1 MAYIIADN
9 IISPLGET
17 SEDNYL
23 SVKSGRSGIR
33 AYEPGTCN
41 IPEGFNASLLFE
53 DFETLALKSAQK
65 AIANALKNIA
75 NGQKAIGNAQK
86 NIANEQKNIG
96 NAQLELK
103 GKRTAFI
110 LSSTKGNIEG
120 NISLADSAQR
130 IASQL
135 GIDSKPIVVCNACIS
150 GLSALILGNRLID
163 SGLYD
168 TAIVC
173 GCDTPRQFI
182 LSGFQSLKALSPEP
196 CRPFDMER
204 MGLNLGEAAATL
216 ILSKNPLQGNSWRM
230 GDGFIR
236 NDAFHI
242 STPSK
247 TADGLYLSL
256 QRTLE
261 SFTKEI
267 SSACKQIDLKEHLAF
282 INAHGTATLF
292 NDQMESVAIGRAGLS
307 ELPANAY
314 KSFWGHTMGAAG
326 ILETIIS
333 MKAIDDDTILGTRG
347 FSELGVSGKMNIC
360 AENRPTDKKGFIKML
375 SGFGGCNATIWAT
388 KCPERE
394 NIALSQKEQQE
405 REFTTTHTIR
415 ITPEEVILDQRKI
428 WEGKEELGEQ
438 EGQEHHS
445 LLTSLY
451 KQMIGDYPKFYKMD
465 GLSRLGF
472 VASEILLNAEKEETD
487 EERAIIF
494 FNHSSSI
501 DSDRNYKESI
511 KDKDNYFPSPSI
523 FVYTLPNIVTGE
535 IAIRNHFQGETSFF
549 ILPDKDEKMM
559 EEILQASCR
568 DAQSKSF
575 LTGWIDYEDERHFE
589 AELKICRI
597 QPSLIAYQEVKGVKE
612 VKELRRMSCSLI
624 RRKNKILK

>member
-17 SEDNYL
+17 SEENYL
-23 SVKSGRSGIR
+23 SVKAGRSGIR

-41 IPEGFNASLLFE
+41 IPEGFYASLLFE
-53 DFETLALKSAQK
+53 DFETLALRSAQK
-65 AIANALKNIA
+65 AIA
-75 NGQKAIGNAQK
+75 
-86 NIANEQKNIG
+86 

-110 LSSTKGNIEG
+110 LSSTKGNIEE

-168 TAIVC
+168 AAIVC

-216 ILSKNPLQGNSWRM
+216 ILSKNPIQGNSWRM

-247 TADGLYLSL
+247 TAEGLYLSL

-267 SSACKQIDLKEHLAF
+267 SSTCKLIDTKEQIAF
-282 INAHGTATLF
+282 INTHGTATLF
-292 NDQMESVAIGRAGLS
+292 NDQMESVAISKAGLS
-307 ELPANAY
+307 DLPANAY

-333 MKAIDDDTILGTRG
+333 MKAIDDNTILGTRG

-375 SGFGGCNATIWAT
+375 SGFGGCNATIWAAKKT
-388 KCPERE
+388 ERE
-394 NIALSQKEQQE
+394 NIALSQKEQLH

-438 EGQEHHS
+438 EGLEHHS

-472 VASEILLNAEKEETD
+472 VASEILLNAEKEET
-487 EERAIIF
+487 EEEKAIIF

-501 DSDRNYKESI
+501 ASDRNYKESI
-511 KDKDNYFPSPSI
+511 TDKDNYFPSPSI

-589 AELKICRI
+589 ADLKIKKMRN
-597 QPSLIAYQEVKGVKE
+597 YK
-612 VKELRRMSCSLI
+612 
-624 RRKNKILK
+624 

>member
-17 SEDNYL
+17 SEENYL
-23 SVKSGRSGIR
+23 SVKAGRSGIR

-41 IPEGFNASLLFE
+41 IPEGFYASLLFE
-53 DFETLALKSAQK
+53 DFETLALRSAQK
-65 AIANALKNIA
+65 AIA
-75 NGQKAIGNAQK
+75 
-86 NIANEQKNIG
+86 

-110 LSSTKGNIEG
+110 LSSTKGNIEE

-135 GIDSKPIVVCNACIS
+135 GIDAKPIVVCNACIS

-168 TAIVC
+168 AAIVC

-216 ILSKNPLQGNSWRM
+216 ILSKNPIQGNSWRM

-267 SSACKQIDLKEHLAF
+267 SSTCEQIDMKEHLAF

-307 ELPANAY
+307 DLPANAY

-375 SGFGGCNATIWAT
+375 SGFGGCNATIWAA
-388 KCPERE
+388 KNPERE
-394 NIALSQKEQQE
+394 NIALSQIEQQNC
-405 REFTTTHTIR
+405 EFTTTHTIR
-415 ITPEEVILDQRKI
+415 ITPEEVILDQRKL
-428 WEGKEELGEQ
+428 WEGKKELGEQ

-451 KQMIGDYPKFYKMD
+451 KQMIGNYPKFYKMD

-472 VASEILLNAEKEETD
+472 VASEILLNAEKGETD
-487 EERAIIF
+487 KERAIIF

-501 DSDRNYKESI
+501 ASDRNYKESI
-511 KDKDNYFPSPSI
+511 NDKDNYFPSPSI

-535 IAIRNHFQGETSFF
+535 IAIRNHFHGETSFF
-549 ILPDKDEKMM
+549 ILPDKDERLM

-568 DAQSKSF
+568 DDQSKSF

-589 AELKICRI
+589 ADLKIKKMRN
-597 QPSLIAYQEVKGVKE
+597 YK
-612 VKELRRMSCSLI
+612 
-624 RRKNKILK
+624 

>member
-1 MAYIIADN
+1 M
-9 IISPLGET
+9 
-17 SEDNYL
+17 
-23 SVKSGRSGIR
+23 
-33 AYEPGTCN
+33 
-41 IPEGFNASLLFE
+41 
-53 DFETLALKSAQK
+53 
-65 AIANALKNIA
+65 
-75 NGQKAIGNAQK
+75 
-86 NIANEQKNIG
+86 
-96 NAQLELK
+96 
-103 GKRTAFI
+103 
-110 LSSTKGNIEG
+110 
-120 NISLADSAQR
+120 ADSAQR
-130 IASQL
+130 IATQL

-216 ILSKNPLQGNSWRM
+216 ILSKNPIQGNSWQM

-261 SFTKEI
+261 SYTKEI
-267 SSACKQIDLKEHLAF
+267 SSTCKQIDMKAHLAF

-307 ELPANAY
+307 DLPANAY

-360 AENRPTDKKGFIKML
+360 AENRQTDKKGFIKML
-375 SGFGGCNATIWAT
+375 SGFGGCNATIWAA
-388 KCPERE
+388 KNPERE
-394 NIALSQKEQQE
+394 NIALSQIEQQN

-415 ITPEEVILDQRKI
+415 ITPEEVILDQRKL
-428 WEGKEELGEQ
+428 WEGKKELGEQ

-451 KQMIGDYPKFYKMD
+451 KQMIGNYPKFYKMD

-472 VASEILLNAEKEETD
+472 VASEILLNAEKGETD

-501 DSDRNYKESI
+501 ASDRNYKESI
-511 KDKDNYFPSPSI
+511 NDKDNYFPSPSI

-535 IAIRNHFQGETSFF
+535 IAIRNHFHGETSFF
-549 ILPDKDEKMM
+549 ILPDKDERMM

-568 DAQSKSF
+568 DDQSKSF

-597 QPSLIAYQEVKGVKE
+597 QSSLIANPS
-612 VKELRRMSCSLI
+612 ELRYSDG
-624 RRKNKILK
+624 KIKS

>member
-17 SEDNYL
+17 SEENYL
-23 SVKSGRSGIR
+23 SVKAGRSGIR

-41 IPEGFNASLLFE
+41 IPEGFYASLLFE
-53 DFETLALKSAQK
+53 DFETLALRSAQK
-65 AIANALKNIA
+65 AIANA
-75 NGQKAIGNAQK
+75 
-86 NIANEQKNIG
+86 
-96 NAQLELK
+96 QLELK
-103 GKRTAFI
+103 GKHTAFI
-110 LSSTKGNIEG
+110 LSSTKGNIEE

-135 GIDSKPIVVCNACIS
+135 GIDAKPIVVCNACIS

-163 SGLYD
+163 SDLYD
-168 TAIVC
+168 AAIVC

-216 ILSKNPLQGNSWRM
+216 ILSKNPIHGHSWRM

-267 SSACKQIDLKEHLAF
+267 SSTCKQIDLKEHLAF

-375 SGFGGCNATIWAT
+375 SGFGGCNATIWAA
-388 KCPERE
+388 KYPERE

-405 REFTTTHTIR
+405 CEFTTTHTIR
-415 ITPEEVILDQRKI
+415 ITPEEVILDQRKL
-428 WEGKEELGEQ
+428 WEGKKELGEQ

-451 KQMIGDYPKFYKMD
+451 KQMIGNYPKFYKMD

-472 VASEILLNAEKEETD
+472 VASEILLNAEKGETD
-487 EERAIIF
+487 KERAIIF

-501 DSDRNYKESI
+501 ASDRNYKESI
-511 KDKDNYFPSPSI
+511 NDKDNYFPSPSI

-535 IAIRNHFQGETSFF
+535 IAIRNHFHGETSFF
-549 ILPDKDEKMM
+549 ILPDKDERMM

-589 AELKICRI
+589 ADLKIKKMRN
-597 QPSLIAYQEVKGVKE
+597 YK
-612 VKELRRMSCSLI
+612 
-624 RRKNKILK
+624 

>member
-17 SEDNYL
+17 SEENYL

-41 IPEGFNASLLFE
+41 IPEGFYASLLFE
-53 DFETLALKSAQK
+53 DFETLAIRSAQK
-65 AIANALKNIA
+65 AIANAQKNIE
-75 NGQKAIGNAQK
+75 NAQK
-86 NIANEQKNIG
+86 DIVNKQKAIG

-110 LSSTKGNIEG
+110 LSSTKGNIEE

-130 IASQL
+130 IATQL

-163 SGLYD
+163 SDLYD
-168 TAIVC
+168 AAIVC

-216 ILSKNPLQGNSWRM
+216 ILSKNPIQGNSWRM

-267 SSACKQIDLKEHLAF
+267 SSTCKQIDMKAHLAF

-307 ELPANAY
+307 DLPANAY

-375 SGFGGCNATIWAT
+375 SGFGGCNATIWAA
-388 KCPERE
+388 KKPERE
-394 NIALSQKEQQE
+394 NIALSQIEQQN

-415 ITPEEVILDQRKI
+415 ITPEEVILDQRKL
-428 WEGKEELGEQ
+428 WEGKKELGEQ
-438 EGQEHHS
+438 EGKEHHS

-451 KQMIGDYPKFYKMD
+451 KQMIGNYPKFYKMD

-472 VASEILLNAEKEETD
+472 VASEILLNAEKGETD
-487 EERAIIF
+487 KERAIIF

-501 DSDRNYKESI
+501 ASDRNYKESI
-511 KDKDNYFPSPSI
+511 NDKDNYFPSPSI

-535 IAIRNHFQGETSFF
+535 IAIRNHFHGETSFF
-549 ILPDKDEKMM
+549 ILPDKDERMM

-589 AELKICRI
+589 ADLKIKKMRNEKL
-597 QPSLIAYQEVKGVKE
+597 QM
-612 VKELRRMSCSLI
+612 R
-624 RRKNKILK
+624 NKILKSYK

>member
-17 SEDNYL
+17 SEENYL
-23 SVKSGRSGIR
+23 SVKAGRSGIR

-41 IPEGFNASLLFE
+41 IPEGFYASLLFE
-53 DFETLALKSAQK
+53 DFETLALRSAQK
-65 AIANALKNIA
+65 AIANAQKNIE
-75 NGQKAIGNAQK
+75 NAQK
-86 NIANEQKNIG
+86 DIGNEQKTMG

-110 LSSTKGNIEG
+110 LSSTKGNIEE

-135 GIDSKPIVVCNACIS
+135 GIDAKPIVVCNACIS

-168 TAIVC
+168 AAIVC

-216 ILSKNPLQGNSWRM
+216 ILSKNPIQGNSWRM

-267 SSACKQIDLKEHLAF
+267 SSTCKQIDLKEHLAF

-307 ELPANAY
+307 DLPANAY

-347 FSELGVSGKMNIC
+347 FSELGVSGEMNIC

-375 SGFGGCNATIWAT
+375 SGFGGCNATIWAA
-388 KCPERE
+388 KKPEKE
-394 NIALSQKEQQE
+394 NIALPQIEQQN
-405 REFTTTHTIR
+405 REFTTTHAIR
-415 ITPEEVILDQRKI
+415 ITPEEVVLDHQKL
-428 WEGKEELGEQ
+428 WEGNQNANEKLEEQ
-438 EGQEHHS
+438 EGAGHHS

-451 KQMIGDYPKFYKMD
+451 RQMIGNYPKFYKMD

-472 VASEILLNAEKEETD
+472 VASEILLNAEKGDTDVERREEEGERLL

-501 DSDRNYKESI
+501 ASDRNYKESI
-511 KDKDNYFPSPSI
+511 NDKDNYFPSPSI

-535 IAIRNHFQGETSFF
+535 IAIRNHFHGETSFF
-549 ILPDKDEKMM
+549 ILPDKDERMM

-589 AELKICRI
+589 ADLKIKKMRN
-597 QPSLIAYQEVKGVKE
+597 YK
-612 VKELRRMSCSLI
+612 
-624 RRKNKILK
+624 

>member
-17 SEDNYL
+17 SEENYL

-33 AYEPGTCN
+33 AYEPGTYN
-41 IPEGFNASLLFE
+41 IPEGFYASLLFE

-65 AIANALKNIA
+65 AIANAR
-75 NGQKAIGNAQK
+75 
-86 NIANEQKNIG
+86 
-96 NAQLELK
+96 LELK

-110 LSSTKGNIEG
+110 LSSTKGNIEE

-135 GIDSKPIVVCNACIS
+135 GIDAKPIVVCNACIS

-168 TAIVC
+168 AAIVC

-216 ILSKNPLQGNSWRM
+216 ILSKNPIQRNSWRM

-267 SSACKQIDLKEHLAF
+267 SSTCEQIDLKAHLAF

-375 SGFGGCNATIWAT
+375 SGFGGCNATIWAA
-388 KCPERE
+388 KKPERE

-405 REFTTTHTIR
+405 CEFTTTHAIR
-415 ITPEEVILDQRKI
+415 ITPEEVVLDHQKL
-428 WEGKEELGEQ
+428 WEGNQNANEKLEEQ
-438 EGQEHHS
+438 EGAGHHS

-451 KQMIGDYPKFYKMD
+451 KQMIGNYPKFYKMD

-472 VASEILLNAEKEETD
+472 VASEILLNAEKGDTDVERREEEGERLL

-501 DSDRNYKESI
+501 ASDRNYKESI
-511 KDKDNYFPSPSI
+511 NDKDNYFPSPSI

-535 IAIRNHFQGETSFF
+535 IAIRNHFHGETSFF
-549 ILPDKDEKMM
+549 ILPDKDERMM

-589 AELKICRI
+589 ADLKIKKMRN
-597 QPSLIAYQEVKGVKE
+597 YK
-612 VKELRRMSCSLI
+612 
-624 RRKNKILK
+624 

>member
-17 SEDNYL
+17 SEENYL
-23 SVKSGRSGIR
+23 SVKAGRSGIR

-41 IPEGFNASLLFE
+41 IPEGFYASLLFE

-65 AIANALKNIA
+65 AIAN
-75 NGQKAIGNAQK
+75 GR
-86 NIANEQKNIG
+86 
-96 NAQLELK
+96 LELK

-110 LSSTKGNIEG
+110 LSSTKGNIEE

-130 IASQL
+130 IANQL
-135 GIDSKPIVVCNACIS
+135 GIDAKPIVVCNACIS

-163 SGLYD
+163 SDLYD
-168 TAIVC
+168 AAIVC
-173 GCDTPRQFI
+173 GCDTPQQFI

-216 ILSKNPLQGNSWRM
+216 ILSKNPIQGNSWRM

-267 SSACKQIDLKEHLAF
+267 SSTCKQIDLKEHLAF

-307 ELPANAY
+307 DLPANAY

-375 SGFGGCNATIWAT
+375 SGFGGCNATIWAA
-388 KCPERE
+388 KNPERE

-405 REFTTTHTIR
+405 CEFTTTHAIR
-415 ITPEEVILDQRKI
+415 ITPEEVVLDHQKL
-428 WEGKEELGEQ
+428 WEGNQNANEKLEEQ
-438 EGQEHHS
+438 EGAGHHS
-445 LLTSLY
+445 LLTFLY
-451 KQMIGDYPKFYKMD
+451 KQMIGNYPKFYKMD

-472 VASEILLNAEKEETD
+472 VASEILLNAEKGDTDVERREEEGERLL

-501 DSDRNYKESI
+501 ASDRNYKESI
-511 KDKDNYFPSPSI
+511 NDKDNYFPSPSI

-535 IAIRNHFQGETSFF
+535 IAIRNHFHGETSFF
-549 ILPDKDEKMM
+549 ILPDKDERMM

-589 AELKICRI
+589 ADLKIKKMRN
-597 QPSLIAYQEVKGVKE
+597 YK
-612 VKELRRMSCSLI
+612 
-624 RRKNKILK
+624 

>member
-17 SEDNYL
+17 SEENYL
-23 SVKSGRSGIR
+23 SVKAGRSGIR

-41 IPEGFNASLLFE
+41 IPEGFYASLLFE

-65 AIANALKNIA
+65 AI
-75 NGQKAIGNAQK
+75 GNAR
-86 NIANEQKNIG
+86 
-96 NAQLELK
+96 LELK

-110 LSSTKGNIEG
+110 LSSTKGNIEE

-135 GIDSKPIVVCNACIS
+135 GIDSQPIVVCNACIS

-163 SGLYD
+163 SDLYD
-168 TAIVC
+168 AAIVC

-216 ILSKNPLQGNSWRM
+216 ILSKNPIQGNSWRM

-267 SSACKQIDLKEHLAF
+267 SSTCKQIDMKEHLAF

-307 ELPANAY
+307 DLPANAY

-333 MKAIDDDTILGTRG
+333 MKAIDDDTILGTKG

-375 SGFGGCNATIWAT
+375 SGFGGCNATIWAA
-388 KCPERE
+388 KYPERE

-405 REFTTTHTIR
+405 CEFTTTHAIR
-415 ITPEEVILDQRKI
+415 ITPEEVVLDHQKL
-428 WEGKEELGEQ
+428 WEGNQNANEKLEEQ
-438 EGQEHHS
+438 EGAGHHS

-451 KQMIGDYPKFYKMD
+451 RQMIGNYPKFYKMD

-472 VASEILLNAEKEETD
+472 VASEILLNAEKGETD
-487 EERAIIF
+487 KERAIIF

-501 DSDRNYKESI
+501 ASDRNYKESI
-511 KDKDNYFPSPSI
+511 NDKNNYFPSPSI

-535 IAIRNHFQGETSFF
+535 IAIRNHFHGETSFF
-549 ILPDKDEKMM
+549 ILPDKDERMM

-568 DAQSKSF
+568 DDQSKSF

-589 AELKICRI
+589 ADLKIKKMRN
-597 QPSLIAYQEVKGVKE
+597 YK
-612 VKELRRMSCSLI
+612 
-624 RRKNKILK
+624 

>member
-17 SEDNYL
+17 SEENYL
-23 SVKSGRSGIR
+23 SVKAGRSGIR

-41 IPEGFNASLLFE
+41 IPEGFYASLLFE
-53 DFETLALKSAQK
+53 DFETLALRSAQK
-65 AIANALKNIA
+65 AIANALKT
-75 NGQKAIGNAQK
+75 
-86 NIANEQKNIG
+86 IG

-110 LSSTKGNIEG
+110 LSSTKGNIEE

-135 GIDSKPIVVCNACIS
+135 GIDAKPIVVCNACIS

-163 SGLYD
+163 SSLYD
-168 TAIVC
+168 AAIVC

-216 ILSKNPLQGNSWRM
+216 ILSKNPIQGNSWRM

-267 SSACKQIDLKEHLAF
+267 SSTCKQIDMKAHLAF

-307 ELPANAY
+307 DLPANAY

-326 ILETIIS
+326 ILETIIC

-375 SGFGGCNATIWAT
+375 SGFGGCNATIWAA
-388 KCPERE
+388 KYPERE
-394 NIALSQKEQQE
+394 NIALSQIEQQN

-415 ITPEEVILDQRKI
+415 ITPEEVILDQRKL
-428 WEGKEELGEQ
+428 WERKKELGEQ
-438 EGQEHHS
+438 EEKEHHS
-445 LLTSLY
+445 LLTTLY
-451 KQMIGDYPKFYKMD
+451 KQMIGNYPKFYKMD

-472 VASEILLNAEKEETD
+472 VASEILLNAEKGETD
-487 EERAIIF
+487 KERAIIF

-501 DSDRNYKESI
+501 ASDRNYKESI
-511 KDKDNYFPSPSI
+511 NDKNNYFPSPSI

-535 IAIRNHFQGETSFF
+535 IAIRNHFHGETSFF
-549 ILPDKDEKMM
+549 ILPDKDERMM

-589 AELKICRI
+589 ADLKIEKMGN
-597 QPSLIAYQEVKGVKE
+597 YK
-612 VKELRRMSCSLI
+612 
-624 RRKNKILK
+624 

>member
-17 SEDNYL
+17 SEENYL
-23 SVKSGRSGIR
+23 SVKAGRSGIR
-33 AYEPGTCN
+33 AYKPGTCN
-41 IPEGFNASLLFE
+41 IPEGFYASLLFE
-53 DFETLALKSAQK
+53 DFETLTLRSAQK
-65 AIANALKNIA
+65 AIANA
-75 NGQKAIGNAQK
+75 QK
-86 NIANEQKNIG
+86 NIE

-110 LSSTKGNIEG
+110 LSSTKGNIEE
-120 NISLADSAQR
+120 NISLPDSAQR
-130 IASQL
+130 IATQL
-135 GIDSKPIVVCNACIS
+135 GIDAKPIVVCNACIS

-168 TAIVC
+168 AAIVC

-216 ILSKNPLQGNSWRM
+216 ILSKNPIQGNSWRM

-267 SSACKQIDLKEHLAF
+267 SSTCKQIDMKEHLAF

-307 ELPANAY
+307 DLPANAY

-375 SGFGGCNATIWAT
+375 SGFGGCNATIWAA
-388 KCPERE
+388 KKPERE
-394 NIALSQKEQQE
+394 NIALSQIEQQN

-415 ITPEEVILDQRKI
+415 ITPEEVILDQRKL
-428 WEGKEELGEQ
+428 WEGKEELGKQ
-438 EGQEHHS
+438 EGQEHHF

-451 KQMIGDYPKFYKMD
+451 KQMIGNYPKFYKMD

-472 VASEILLNAEKEETD
+472 VASEILLNAEKGETD
-487 EERAIIF
+487 KERAIIF

-511 KDKDNYFPSPSI
+511 NDKDNYFPSPSI

-535 IAIRNHFQGETSFF
+535 IAIRNHFHGETSFF
-549 ILPDKDEKMM
+549 ILPDKDERLM

-568 DAQSKSF
+568 DDQSKSF

-589 AELKICRI
+589 AELKIKKMRN
-597 QPSLIAYQEVKGVKE
+597 YK
-612 VKELRRMSCSLI
+612 
-624 RRKNKILK
+624 

>member
-17 SEDNYL
+17 SEENYL
-23 SVKSGRSGIR
+23 SVKAGRSGIR

-41 IPEGFNASLLFE
+41 IPEGFYASLLFE

-65 AIANALKNIA
+65 A
-75 NGQKAIGNAQK
+75 
-86 NIANEQKNIG
+86 IG

-110 LSSTKGNIEG
+110 LSSTKGNIEE

-135 GIDSKPIVVCNACIS
+135 GIDAKPIVVCNACIS
-150 GLSALILGNRLID
+150 GLCALILGNRLID

-168 TAIVC
+168 AAIVC

-216 ILSKNPLQGNSWRM
+216 ILSKNPIHGNSWRM

-267 SSACKQIDLKEHLAF
+267 SSTCKQIDLKAHLAF

-307 ELPANAY
+307 DLPANAY

-360 AENRPTDKKGFIKML
+360 AENRQTDKKGFIKML
-375 SGFGGCNATIWAT
+375 SGFGGCNATIWAA
-388 KCPERE
+388 KKPERE
-394 NIALSQKEQQE
+394 NIALSQIEQQN

-415 ITPEEVILDQRKI
+415 ITPEEVILDQQKL
-428 WEGKEELGEQ
+428 WEGKKELGEQ

-445 LLTSLY
+445 LLTTLY
-451 KQMIGDYPKFYKMD
+451 KQMIGNYPKFYKMD

-472 VASEILLNAEKEETD
+472 VASEILLNAEKGETD
-487 EERAIIF
+487 VERREEEGERLLEERAIIF

-501 DSDRNYKESI
+501 ASDRSYKESI
-511 KDKDNYFPSPSI
+511 NDKDNYFPSPSI

-535 IAIRNHFQGETSFF
+535 IAIRNHFHGETSFF
-549 ILPDKDEKMM
+549 ILPDKDERMM

-575 LTGWIDYEDERHFE
+575 LTGWVDYEDERHFE
-589 AELKICRI
+589 ADLKIKKMRN
-597 QPSLIAYQEVKGVKE
+597 YK
-612 VKELRRMSCSLI
+612 
-624 RRKNKILK
+624 

>member
-17 SEDNYL
+17 SEENYL

-65 AIANALKNIA
+65 AI
-75 NGQKAIGNAQK
+75 GNV
-86 NIANEQKNIG
+86 
-96 NAQLELK
+96 QLELK

-168 TAIVC
+168 AAIVC

-182 LSGFQSLKALSPEP
+182 LSGFQSLKALSPEL

-216 ILSKNPLQGNSWRM
+216 ILSKNPIQGNSWRM

-261 SFTKEI
+261 SYTKEV
-267 SSACKQIDLKEHLAF
+267 SSACEQIDLKEHLAF

-307 ELPANAY
+307 DLPANAY

-360 AENRPTDKKGFIKML
+360 AENRQTDKKGFIKML
-375 SGFGGCNATIWAT
+375 SGFGGCNATIWAA
-388 KCPERE
+388 KSPERE
-394 NIALSQKEQQE
+394 NIALSQKEQQN

-428 WEGKEELGEQ
+428 WEGKEELGKQ

-487 EERAIIF
+487 KERKNEEEKKKQEERKEEERKNLEERAIIF

-501 DSDRNYKESI
+501 ASDRNYKESI

-535 IAIRNHFQGETSFF
+535 IAIRNHFHGETSFF
-549 ILPDKDEKMM
+549 ILPDKDERLM

-597 QPSLIAYQEVKGVKE
+597 QPSLIANPSGLQYSDE
-612 VKELRRMSCSLI
+612 S
-624 RRKNKILK
+624 

>member
-17 SEDNYL
+17 SEENYL

-41 IPEGFNASLLFE
+41 IPEGFYASLLFE
-53 DFETLALKSAQK
+53 DFETLALRSAQK
-65 AIANALKNIA
+65 AIANA
-75 NGQKAIGNAQK
+75 QKDIGN
-86 NIANEQKNIG
+86 ER
-96 NAQLELK
+96 LELK

-110 LSSTKGNIEG
+110 LSSTKGNIEE

-130 IASQL
+130 IATQL

-163 SGLYD
+163 SDLYD
-168 TAIVC
+168 AAIVC

-216 ILSKNPLQGNSWRM
+216 ILSKNPIQGNSWRM

-267 SSACKQIDLKEHLAF
+267 SSTCKQIDMKEHLAF

-360 AENRPTDKKGFIKML
+360 AENRQTDKKGFIKML
-375 SGFGGCNATIWAT
+375 SGFGGCNATIWAA
-388 KCPERE
+388 KNPERE
-394 NIALSQKEQQE
+394 NIALPQIEQQN

-415 ITPEEVILDQRKI
+415 ITPEEVILDQQKL
-428 WEGKEELGEQ
+428 WERKEELGEQ

-472 VASEILLNAEKEETD
+472 VASEILLNAEKGETD
-487 EERAIIF
+487 KKRAIIF

-501 DSDRNYKESI
+501 ASDRNYKESI
-511 KDKDNYFPSPSI
+511 NDKDNYFPSPSI

-535 IAIRNHFQGETSFF
+535 IAIRNHFHGETSFF
-549 ILPDKDEKMM
+549 ILPDKDERLM

-589 AELKICRI
+589 ADLKIKKMRN
-597 QPSLIAYQEVKGVKE
+597 YK
-612 VKELRRMSCSLI
+612 
-624 RRKNKILK
+624 

>member
-17 SEDNYL
+17 SEENYL
-23 SVKSGRSGIR
+23 SVKAGRSGIR

-41 IPEGFNASLLFE
+41 IPEGFYASLLFE
-53 DFETLALKSAQK
+53 DFDTLALRSA
-65 AIANALKNIA
+65 
-75 NGQKAIGNAQK
+75 QKAIGNAR
-86 NIANEQKNIG
+86 
-96 NAQLELK
+96 LELK

-110 LSSTKGNIEG
+110 LSSTKGNIEA

-130 IASQL
+130 IATQL
-135 GIDSKPIVVCNACIS
+135 GIDAQPIVVCNACIS

-163 SGLYD
+163 SDLYD
-168 TAIVC
+168 AAIVC

-216 ILSKNPLQGNSWRM
+216 ILSKNPILGNSWRM

-267 SSACKQIDLKEHLAF
+267 SSTCKQIDMKAHLAF

-307 ELPANAY
+307 DLPANAY

-375 SGFGGCNATIWAT
+375 SGFGGCNATIWAA
-388 KCPERE
+388 KSPESE
-394 NIALSQKEQQE
+394 MIALSQKEQQE
-405 REFTTTHTIR
+405 CEFTTTHAIR
-415 ITPEEVILDQRKI
+415 ITPEEVVLDHQKL
-428 WEGKEELGEQ
+428 WEGKKELGEQ

-445 LLTSLY
+445 LLTTLY
-451 KQMIGDYPKFYKMD
+451 KQMIGNYPKFYKMD

-472 VASEILLNAEKEETD
+472 VASEILLNAEKGETD

-501 DSDRNYKESI
+501 ASDRNYKESI
-511 KDKDNYFPSPSI
+511 NDKDNYFPSPSI

-535 IAIRNHFQGETSFF
+535 IAIRNHFHGETSFF
-549 ILPDKDEKMM
+549 ILPDKDERMM

-568 DAQSKSF
+568 DDQSKSF

-589 AELKICRI
+589 ADLKIKKMRN
-597 QPSLIAYQEVKGVKE
+597 YK
-612 VKELRRMSCSLI
+612 
-624 RRKNKILK
+624 

>member
-65 AIANALKNIA
+65 AIANALKNI
-75 NGQKAIGNAQK
+75 GNAQK
-86 NIANEQKNIG
+86 TIG

-110 LSSTKGNIEG
+110 LSSTKGNIEE

-163 SGLYD
+163 SDLYD
-168 TAIVC
+168 AAIVC

-216 ILSKNPLQGNSWRM
+216 ILSKNPIHGNSWRM

-267 SSACKQIDLKEHLAF
+267 SSTCKQIDLKAHLAF

-333 MKAIDDDTILGTRG
+333 MKAIDDNTILGTRG

-375 SGFGGCNATIWAT
+375 SGFGGCNATIWAA
-388 KCPERE
+388 KKPERE
-394 NIALSQKEQQE
+394 NIALSQIEQQN

-415 ITPEEVILDQRKI
+415 ITPEEVILDQQKL
-428 WEGKEELGEQ
+428 WEGKKELGEQ

-472 VASEILLNAEKEETD
+472 VASEILLNAEKEET
-487 EERAIIF
+487 EEEKSIIF

-501 DSDRNYKESI
+501 ASDRNYKKSI
-511 KDKDNYFPSPSI
+511 KDKDNNFPSPSI

-535 IAIRNHFQGETSFF
+535 IAIRNHLQGETSFF

-575 LTGWIDYEDERHFE
+575 LTGWVDYEDERHFE
-589 AELKICRI
+589 ADLKIKKMRN
-597 QPSLIAYQEVKGVKE
+597 YE
-612 VKELRRMSCSLI
+612 
-624 RRKNKILK
+624 

>member
-17 SEDNYL
+17 SEENYL

-41 IPEGFNASLLFE
+41 IPEGFYASLLFE
-53 DFETLALKSAQK
+53 DFETLTLKSAQK
-65 AIANALKNIA
+65 AIANAQKNIE
-75 NGQKAIGNAQK
+75 NAQK
-86 NIANEQKNIG
+86 TMG
-96 NAQLELK
+96 NARLELK

-110 LSSTKGNIEG
+110 LSSTKGNIEE

-135 GIDSKPIVVCNACIS
+135 GIDSQPIVVCNACIS

-163 SGLYD
+163 SDLYD
-168 TAIVC
+168 AAIVC

-216 ILSKNPLQGNSWRM
+216 ILSKNPIQGNSWRM

-267 SSACKQIDLKEHLAF
+267 SSTCEQIDLKEHLAF

-307 ELPANAY
+307 DLPANAY

-360 AENRPTDKKGFIKML
+360 AENRQTDKKGFIKML
-375 SGFGGCNATIWAT
+375 SGFGGCNATIWAA
-388 KCPERE
+388 KSPESE
-394 NIALSQKEQQE
+394 MIALSQKEQQE
-405 REFTTTHTIR
+405 CEFTTTHAIR
-415 ITPEEVILDQRKI
+415 ITPEEVVLDHQKL
-428 WEGKEELGEQ
+428 WEGNQNANEKLEEQ
-438 EGQEHHS
+438 EGAGHHS
-445 LLTSLY
+445 LLTTLY
-451 KQMIGDYPKFYKMD
+451 KQMIGNYPKFYKMD

-472 VASEILLNAEKEETD
+472 VASEILLNAEKGETD
-487 EERAIIF
+487 VERREEEGERLLEERAIIF

-501 DSDRNYKESI
+501 ASDRNYKESI
-511 KDKDNYFPSPSI
+511 NDKDNYFPSPSI

-535 IAIRNHFQGETSFF
+535 IAIRNHFHGETSFF
-549 ILPDKDEKMM
+549 ILPDKDERMM

-568 DAQSKSF
+568 DDQSKSF

-589 AELKICRI
+589 ADLKIKKMRN
-597 QPSLIAYQEVKGVKE
+597 YK
-612 VKELRRMSCSLI
+612 
-624 RRKNKILK
+624 

>member
-17 SEDNYL
+17 SEENYL

-33 AYEPGTCN
+33 AYEPGTYN
-41 IPEGFNASLLFE
+41 IPEGFYASLLFE
-53 DFETLALKSAQK
+53 DFETLALRSAQK
-65 AIANALKNIA
+65 AIANA
-75 NGQKAIGNAQK
+75 QK
-86 NIANEQKNIG
+86 NMGNER
-96 NAQLELK
+96 LELK

-110 LSSTKGNIEG
+110 LSSTKGNIEE

-130 IASQL
+130 IATQL

-163 SGLYD
+163 SDLYD
-168 TAIVC
+168 AAIVC

-216 ILSKNPLQGNSWRM
+216 ILSKNPIQGNFWRM

-267 SSACKQIDLKEHLAF
+267 SSTCKQIDMKAHLAF

-307 ELPANAY
+307 DLPANAY

-360 AENRPTDKKGFIKML
+360 TENRPTDKKGFIKML
-375 SGFGGCNATIWAT
+375 SGFGGCNATIWAA
-388 KCPERE
+388 KSPERE
-394 NIALSQKEQQE
+394 YIDLSQKEQQK

-415 ITPEEVILDQRKI
+415 ITPEEVILDQRKL
-428 WEGKEELGEQ
+428 WERKEELGEQ
-438 EGQEHHS
+438 EGKEHHS
-445 LLTSLY
+445 LLTTLY
-451 KQMIGDYPKFYKMD
+451 KQMIGNYPKFYKMD

-472 VASEILLNAEKEETD
+472 VASEILLNAEKGETD
-487 EERAIIF
+487 KERAIIF

-501 DSDRNYKESI
+501 ASDRNYKESI
-511 KDKDNYFPSPSI
+511 NDKDNYFPSPSI

-535 IAIRNHFQGETSFF
+535 IAIRNHFHGETSFF
-549 ILPDKDEKMM
+549 ILPDKDERLM

-589 AELKICRI
+589 ADLKIKKMRN
-597 QPSLIAYQEVKGVKE
+597 YK
-612 VKELRRMSCSLI
+612 
-624 RRKNKILK
+624 

>member
-17 SEDNYL
+17 SEENYL

-53 DFETLALKSAQK
+53 DFETLTLKSAQK
-65 AIANALKNIA
+65 AIANA
-75 NGQKAIGNAQK
+75 QKDIGNKQK
-86 NIANEQKNIG
+86 DIG
-96 NAQLELK
+96 NMRLELK

-110 LSSTKGNIEG
+110 LSSTKGNIEE

-130 IASQL
+130 IATQL
-135 GIDSKPIVVCNACIS
+135 GIDAKPIVVCNACIS

-168 TAIVC
+168 AAIVC

-216 ILSKNPLQGNSWRM
+216 ILSKNPILGNSWRM

-267 SSACKQIDLKEHLAF
+267 SSTYEQIDLKEQLAF

-307 ELPANAY
+307 DLPANAY
-314 KSFWGHTMGAAG
+314 KNFWGHTMGAAG

-375 SGFGGCNATIWAT
+375 SGFGGCNATIWAA
-388 KCPERE
+388 KSSEKE
-394 NIALSQKEQQE
+394 NIASSRKEQQN

-415 ITPEEVILDQRKI
+415 ITPEEVILDQQKL
-428 WEGKEELGEQ
+428 WERKEELGEQ
-438 EGQEHHS
+438 EGKEHHS
-445 LLTSLY
+445 LLTALY
-451 KQMIGDYPKFYKMD
+451 KQMIGNYPKFYKMD

-472 VASEILLNAEKEETD
+472 VASEILLNTEKGETEEERKEEEIKNI

-501 DSDRNYKESI
+501 ASDRNYKESI
-511 KDKDNYFPSPSI
+511 NDKDNYFPSPSI

-549 ILPDKDEKMM
+549 ILPDKDERLM

-568 DAQSKSF
+568 DGQSKSF

-589 AELKICRI
+589 ADLKIKKMRN
-597 QPSLIAYQEVKGVKE
+597 YK
-612 VKELRRMSCSLI
+612 
-624 RRKNKILK
+624 

>member
-17 SEDNYL
+17 SEENYL
-23 SVKSGRSGIR
+23 SVKAGRSGIR

-41 IPEGFNASLLFE
+41 IPEGFYASLLFE
-53 DFETLALKSAQK
+53 DFETLALRSAQK
-65 AIANALKNIA
+65 AIANA
-75 NGQKAIGNAQK
+75 QKT
-86 NIANEQKNIG
+86 IG

-110 LSSTKGNIEG
+110 LSSTKGNIEE

-135 GIDSKPIVVCNACIS
+135 GIDAKPIVVCNACIS

-168 TAIVC
+168 AAIVC

-216 ILSKNPLQGNSWRM
+216 ILSKNPILGNSWRM

-261 SFTKEI
+261 FFTKEI
-267 SSACKQIDLKEHLAF
+267 SSTCKQIDMKEHLAF

-307 ELPANAY
+307 DLPANAY

-375 SGFGGCNATIWAT
+375 SGFGGCNATIWAA
-388 KCPERE
+388 KSPESE
-394 NIALSQKEQQE
+394 MIALSQKEQQE
-405 REFTTTHTIR
+405 CEFTTTHAIR
-415 ITPEEVILDQRKI
+415 ITPEEVVLDHQKL
-428 WEGKEELGEQ
+428 WEGNQNANEKLEEQ
-438 EGQEHHS
+438 EGAGHHS

-451 KQMIGDYPKFYKMD
+451 KQMIGNYPKFYKMD

-472 VASEILLNAEKEETD
+472 VASEILLNAEKGETD
-487 EERAIIF
+487 KERREEEGERLLEERAIIF

-501 DSDRNYKESI
+501 ASDRNYKESI
-511 KDKDNYFPSPSI
+511 NDKDNYFPSPSI

-535 IAIRNHFQGETSFF
+535 IAIRNHFHGETSFF

-589 AELKICRI
+589 ADLKIKKMRN
-597 QPSLIAYQEVKGVKE
+597 YK
-612 VKELRRMSCSLI
+612 
-624 RRKNKILK
+624 

>member
-17 SEDNYL
+17 SEENYL
-23 SVKSGRSGIR
+23 SVKAGRSGIR
-33 AYEPGTCN
+33 TYEPGTCN
-41 IPEGFNASLLFE
+41 IPEGFYASLLFE
-53 DFETLALKSAQK
+53 DFETLALRSAQK
-65 AIANALKNIA
+65 AIANA
-75 NGQKAIGNAQK
+75 QKTMGNAL
-86 NIANEQKNIG
+86 
-96 NAQLELK
+96 LELK

-110 LSSTKGNIEG
+110 LSSTKGNIEE

-135 GIDSKPIVVCNACIS
+135 GIDAKPIVVCNACIS

-168 TAIVC
+168 AAIVC

-216 ILSKNPLQGNSWRM
+216 ILSKNPIQGNSWRM
-230 GDGFIR
+230 GDGVIR

-267 SSACKQIDLKEHLAF
+267 SSTCKQIDMKAHLAF

-307 ELPANAY
+307 DLPANAY

-375 SGFGGCNATIWAT
+375 SGFGGCNATIWAA
-388 KCPERE
+388 KSPERE
-394 NIALSQKEQQE
+394 YIDLSQKEQQK
-405 REFTTTHTIR
+405 REFTTTHAIR
-415 ITPEEVILDQRKI
+415 ITPEEVVLDHQKL
-428 WEGKEELGEQ
+428 WEGNQNANEKLEEQ
-438 EGQEHHS
+438 EGAGHHS
-445 LLTSLY
+445 LLTTLY
-451 KQMIGDYPKFYKMD
+451 KQMIGNYPKFYKMD

-472 VASEILLNAEKEETD
+472 VASEILLNAEKGDTDVERREEEGERLL

-501 DSDRNYKESI
+501 ASDRNYKESI
-511 KDKDNYFPSPSI
+511 NDKDNYFPSPSI

-535 IAIRNHFQGETSFF
+535 IAIRNHFHGETSFF
-549 ILPDKDEKMM
+549 ILPDKDERMM

-568 DAQSKSF
+568 DTQSKSF

-589 AELKICRI
+589 ADLKIEKMRN
-597 QPSLIAYQEVKGVKE
+597 YK
-612 VKELRRMSCSLI
+612 
-624 RRKNKILK
+624 

>member
-17 SEDNYL
+17 SEENYL
-23 SVKSGRSGIR
+23 SVKAGRSGIR

-41 IPEGFNASLLFE
+41 IPEGFYASLLFE
-53 DFETLALKSAQK
+53 DFETLALRSAQK
-65 AIANALKNIA
+65 AIA
-75 NGQKAIGNAQK
+75 
-86 NIANEQKNIG
+86 

-110 LSSTKGNIEG
+110 LSSTKGNIEE

-135 GIDSKPIVVCNACIS
+135 GIDAKPIVVCNACIS

-168 TAIVC
+168 AAIVC

-216 ILSKNPLQGNSWRM
+216 ILSKNPIQGNSWRM

-267 SSACKQIDLKEHLAF
+267 SSTCEQIDLKAHLAF

-307 ELPANAY
+307 DLPANAY

-375 SGFGGCNATIWAT
+375 SGFGGCNATIWAA
-388 KCPERE
+388 KSPKSEM
-394 NIALSQKEQQE
+394 IALSQKEQQE
-405 REFTTTHTIR
+405 CEFTTTHAIR
-415 ITPEEVILDQRKI
+415 ITPEEVVLDHQKF
-428 WEGKEELGEQ
+428 WEGNQNANEKLEEQ
-438 EGQEHHS
+438 EGAGHHS

-451 KQMIGDYPKFYKMD
+451 RQMIGNYPKFYKMD

-472 VASEILLNAEKEETD
+472 VASEILLNAEKRDTDVERREEEGERLL

-501 DSDRNYKESI
+501 ASDRNYKESI
-511 KDKDNYFPSPSI
+511 NDKDNYFPSPSI

-535 IAIRNHFQGETSFF
+535 IAIRNHFHGETSFF
-549 ILPDKDEKMM
+549 ILPDKDERMM

-568 DAQSKSF
+568 DDQSKSF

-589 AELKICRI
+589 ADLKIKKMRN
-597 QPSLIAYQEVKGVKE
+597 YK
-612 VKELRRMSCSLI
+612 
-624 RRKNKILK
+624 

>member
-17 SEDNYL
+17 SDENYL
-23 SVKSGRSGIR
+23 SVKAGRSGIR

-41 IPEGFNASLLFE
+41 IPEGFYASLLFE

-65 AIANALKNIA
+65 AIANAR
-75 NGQKAIGNAQK
+75 
-86 NIANEQKNIG
+86 
-96 NAQLELK
+96 LELK

-110 LSSTKGNIEG
+110 LSSTKGNIEE

-135 GIDSKPIVVCNACIS
+135 GIDAKPIVVCNACIS

-168 TAIVC
+168 AAIVC

-216 ILSKNPLQGNSWRM
+216 ILSKNPIQGNSWRM

-267 SSACKQIDLKEHLAF
+267 SSACKQIDMKEHLAF

-307 ELPANAY
+307 DLPANAY

-375 SGFGGCNATIWAT
+375 SGFGGCNATIWAA
-388 KCPERE
+388 KYPERE
-394 NIALSQKEQQE
+394 NEAAEQIEQQN
-405 REFTTTHTIR
+405 REFTTTHAIR
-415 ITPEEVILDQRKI
+415 ITPEEVVLDHQKL
-428 WEGKEELGEQ
+428 WEGNQNANEKLEEQ
-438 EGQEHHS
+438 EGAGHHS

-451 KQMIGDYPKFYKMD
+451 KQMIGNYPKFYKMD

-472 VASEILLNAEKEETD
+472 VASEILLNAEKGDTDVERREEEGERLL

-501 DSDRNYKESI
+501 ASDRNYKESI
-511 KDKDNYFPSPSI
+511 NDKDNYFPSPSI

-535 IAIRNHFQGETSFF
+535 IAIRNHFHGETSFF
-549 ILPDKDEKMM
+549 ILPDKDERMM

-589 AELKICRI
+589 ADLKIEKMRN
-597 QPSLIAYQEVKGVKE
+597 YK
-612 VKELRRMSCSLI
+612 
-624 RRKNKILK
+624 

>member
-17 SEDNYL
+17 SEENYL
-23 SVKSGRSGIR
+23 SVKAGRSGIR

-41 IPEGFNASLLFE
+41 IPEGFYASLLFE
-53 DFETLALKSAQK
+53 DFETLALRSAQK
-65 AIANALKNIA
+65 AIANAQKNIE
-75 NGQKAIGNAQK
+75 NAQK
-86 NIANEQKNIG
+86 DIGNKQKAIG

-110 LSSTKGNIEG
+110 LSSTKGNIEE
-120 NISLADSAQR
+120 NISLADSAQK

-168 TAIVC
+168 AAIVC

-216 ILSKNPLQGNSWRM
+216 ILSKNPIQGNSWRM

-267 SSACKQIDLKEHLAF
+267 SSACKQIDMKEHLAF

-347 FSELGVSGKMNIC
+347 FSELGVSGEMNIC

-375 SGFGGCNATIWAT
+375 SGFGGCNATIWAA
-388 KCPERE
+388 KNPERE
-394 NIALSQKEQQE
+394 NIALSQIEQQN
-405 REFTTTHTIR
+405 REFTTTHAIR
-415 ITPEEVILDQRKI
+415 ITPEEVVLDHQKL
-428 WEGKEELGEQ
+428 WEGNQNANEKLEEQ
-438 EGQEHHS
+438 EGAGHHS

-451 KQMIGDYPKFYKMD
+451 RQMIGNYPKFYKMD

-472 VASEILLNAEKEETD
+472 VASEILLNAEKGDTDVERREEEGERLL

-501 DSDRNYKESI
+501 ASDRNYKESI
-511 KDKDNYFPSPSI
+511 NDKDNYFPSPSI

-535 IAIRNHFQGETSFF
+535 IAIRNHFHGETSFF
-549 ILPDKDEKMM
+549 ILPDKDERMM

-589 AELKICRI
+589 ADLKIKKMRN
-597 QPSLIAYQEVKGVKE
+597 YK
-612 VKELRRMSCSLI
+612 
-624 RRKNKILK
+624 

>member
-17 SEDNYL
+17 SEENYL
-23 SVKSGRSGIR
+23 SVKAGRSGIR

-41 IPEGFNASLLFE
+41 IPEGFYASLLFE
-53 DFETLALKSAQK
+53 DFETLALRSAQK
-65 AIANALKNIA
+65 AIANAR
-75 NGQKAIGNAQK
+75 
-86 NIANEQKNIG
+86 
-96 NAQLELK
+96 LELK

-110 LSSTKGNIEG
+110 LSSTKGNIEE

-135 GIDSKPIVVCNACIS
+135 GIDSQPIVVCNACIS

-163 SGLYD
+163 SDLYD
-168 TAIVC
+168 AAIVC

-216 ILSKNPLQGNSWRM
+216 ILSKNPIQGNSWRM

-267 SSACKQIDLKEHLAF
+267 SSTCKQIDMKEHLAF

-307 ELPANAY
+307 DLPANAY

-326 ILETIIS
+326 ILETIIC

-375 SGFGGCNATIWAT
+375 SGFGGCNATIWAA
-388 KCPERE
+388 KNPERE
-394 NIALSQKEQQE
+394 NIALSKIEQQN
-405 REFTTTHTIR
+405 RKFTTTHTIR
-415 ITPEEVILDQRKI
+415 ITPEEVILDQRKL
-428 WEGKEELGEQ
+428 WEGKKKLEDQ

-451 KQMIGDYPKFYKMD
+451 KQMIGNYPKFYKMD

-472 VASEILLNAEKEETD
+472 VASEILLNAEKGETD
-487 EERAIIF
+487 KERAIIF

-501 DSDRNYKESI
+501 ASDRNYKESI
-511 KDKDNYFPSPSI
+511 NDKDNYFPSPSI

-535 IAIRNHFQGETSFF
+535 IAIRNHFHGETSFF
-549 ILPDKDEKMM
+549 ILPDKDERMM

-589 AELKICRI
+589 ADLKIKKMRN
-597 QPSLIAYQEVKGVKE
+597 YK
-612 VKELRRMSCSLI
+612 
-624 RRKNKILK
+624 

>member
-17 SEDNYL
+17 SEENYL

-41 IPEGFNASLLFE
+41 IPEGFYASLLFE

-65 AIANALKNIA
+65 AIANAR
-75 NGQKAIGNAQK
+75 
-86 NIANEQKNIG
+86 
-96 NAQLELK
+96 LELK

-110 LSSTKGNIEG
+110 LSSTKGNIEE

-135 GIDSKPIVVCNACIS
+135 GIDAKPIVVCNACIS

-163 SGLYD
+163 SDLYD
-168 TAIVC
+168 AAIVC

-216 ILSKNPLQGNSWRM
+216 ILSKNPIQGNSWRM

-261 SFTKEI
+261 SFTQEI
-267 SSACKQIDLKEHLAF
+267 SSTCKQIDLKEHLAF

-307 ELPANAY
+307 DLPANAY

-347 FSELGVSGKMNIC
+347 FAELGVSGKMNIC

-375 SGFGGCNATIWAT
+375 SGFGGCNATIWAA
-388 KCPERE
+388 KKPEKE
-394 NIALSQKEQQE
+394 NIALSQIEQQN

-415 ITPEEVILDQRKI
+415 ITPEEVVLDHQKL
-428 WEGKEELGEQ
+428 WEGKKELGEQ
-438 EGQEHHS
+438 DGKEHHS

-451 KQMIGDYPKFYKMD
+451 KQMIGNYPKFYKMD

-472 VASEILLNAEKEETD
+472 VASEILLNAEKGETD
-487 EERAIIF
+487 KERAIIF

-501 DSDRNYKESI
+501 ASDRNYKESI
-511 KDKDNYFPSPSI
+511 NDKNNYFPSPSI

-535 IAIRNHFQGETSFF
+535 IAIRNHFHGETSFF
-549 ILPDKDEKMM
+549 ILPDKDERMM

-568 DAQSKSF
+568 DDQSKSF

-589 AELKICRI
+589 ADLKIKKMRN
-597 QPSLIAYQEVKGVKE
+597 YK
-612 VKELRRMSCSLI
+612 
-624 RRKNKILK
+624 

>member
-41 IPEGFNASLLFE
+41 IPEGFYASLLFE

-65 AIANALKNIA
+65 AIANA
-75 NGQKAIGNAQK
+75 
-86 NIANEQKNIG
+86 
-96 NAQLELK
+96 QLELK

-110 LSSTKGNIEG
+110 LSSTKGNIEE

-168 TAIVC
+168 AAIVC

-216 ILSKNPLQGNSWRM
+216 ILSKNPIQENSWRM

-375 SGFGGCNATIWAT
+375 SGFGGCNATIWAA
-388 KCPERE
+388 KSPKSEM
-394 NIALSQKEQQE
+394 IALSQKEQQE
-405 REFTTTHTIR
+405 CEFTTTHTIR
-415 ITPEEVILDQRKI
+415 ITPEEVILDQRKL
-428 WEGKEELGEQ
+428 WEGNQNANEKLEEQ
-438 EGQEHHS
+438 EGKEHHS
-445 LLTSLY
+445 LLTTLY
-451 KQMIGDYPKFYKMD
+451 KQMTGNYPKFYKMD

-472 VASEILLNAEKEETD
+472 VASEILLNAEKGETD
-487 EERAIIF
+487 KERAIIF

-501 DSDRNYKESI
+501 ASDRNYKESI
-511 KDKDNYFPSPSI
+511 NDKDNYFPSPSI

-535 IAIRNHFQGETSFF
+535 IAIRNHFHGETSFF
-549 ILPDKDEKMM
+549 ILPDKDERLM

-589 AELKICRI
+589 ADLKIKKMRN
-597 QPSLIAYQEVKGVKE
+597 YK
-612 VKELRRMSCSLI
+612 
-624 RRKNKILK
+624 

>member
-17 SEDNYL
+17 SEENYL
-23 SVKSGRSGIR
+23 SVKAGRSGIR

-41 IPEGFNASLLFE
+41 IPEGFYASLLFE

-65 AIANALKNIA
+65 AIANA
-75 NGQKAIGNAQK
+75 
-86 NIANEQKNIG
+86 
-96 NAQLELK
+96 QLELK

-110 LSSTKGNIEG
+110 LSSTKGNIEE

-135 GIDSKPIVVCNACIS
+135 RIDAKPIVVCNACIS

-168 TAIVC
+168 AAIVC

-216 ILSKNPLQGNSWRM
+216 ILSKNPIQGNSWRM

-267 SSACKQIDLKEHLAF
+267 SSTCKQIDMKAHLAF

-307 ELPANAY
+307 DLPANAY

-375 SGFGGCNATIWAT
+375 SGFGGCNATIWAA
-388 KCPERE
+388 KSPEKE
-394 NIALSQKEQQE
+394 NIALSQIEQQN

-428 WEGKEELGEQ
+428 WERKEELREQ

-472 VASEILLNAEKEETD
+472 VASEILLNAEKEETE

-501 DSDRNYKESI
+501 ASDRNYKESI

-549 ILPDKDEKMM
+549 ILPDKDERMM

-568 DAQSKSF
+568 DGQSKSF

-597 QPSLIAYQEVKGVKE
+597 QPSLIANPSD
-612 VKELRRMSCSLI
+612 LRYSDKS
-624 RRKNKILK
+624 

>member
-65 AIANALKNIA
+65 AI
-75 NGQKAIGNAQK
+75 GNAQK

-110 LSSTKGNIEG
+110 LSSTKGNIEE

-135 GIDSKPIVVCNACIS
+135 GIDAKPIVVCNACIS

-168 TAIVC
+168 AAIVC

-216 ILSKNPLQGNSWRM
+216 ILSKNPIQGNSWRM

-267 SSACKQIDLKEHLAF
+267 SSTCKQIDIKENLAF

-307 ELPANAY
+307 DLPANAY

-375 SGFGGCNATIWAT
+375 SGFGGCNATIWAA
-388 KCPERE
+388 KSPESE
-394 NIALSQKEQQE
+394 MIALSQKEQQE
-405 REFTTTHTIR
+405 CEFTTTHAIR
-415 ITPEEVILDQRKI
+415 ITPEEVVLDHQKL
-428 WEGKEELGEQ
+428 WEGNQNANEKLEEQ
-438 EGQEHHS
+438 EGAGHHS

-451 KQMIGDYPKFYKMD
+451 KQMIGNYPKFYKMD

-472 VASEILLNAEKEETD
+472 VASEILLNAEKGETD
-487 EERAIIF
+487 KERAIIF

-501 DSDRNYKESI
+501 ASDRNYKESI
-511 KDKDNYFPSPSI
+511 NDKDNYFPSPSI

-535 IAIRNHFQGETSFF
+535 IAIRNHFHGETSFF
-549 ILPDKDEKMM
+549 ILPDKDERMM

-589 AELKICRI
+589 ADLKIKKMRN
-597 QPSLIAYQEVKGVKE
+597 YK
-612 VKELRRMSCSLI
+612 
-624 RRKNKILK
+624 

>member
-17 SEDNYL
+17 SEENYL
-23 SVKSGRSGIR
+23 SVKAGRSGIR

-41 IPEGFNASLLFE
+41 IPEGFYASLLFE
-53 DFETLALKSAQK
+53 DFETLALRSAQK
-65 AIANALKNIA
+65 AIANA
-75 NGQKAIGNAQK
+75 QKDIG
-86 NIANEQKNIG
+86 NEQKTMG

-110 LSSTKGNIEG
+110 LSSTKGNIEE

-130 IASQL
+130 IANLL

-163 SGLYD
+163 SDLYD
-168 TAIVC
+168 AAIVC

-216 ILSKNPLQGNSWRM
+216 ILSKNPIQGNSWRM
-230 GDGFIR
+230 GNGFIR

-267 SSACKQIDLKEHLAF
+267 SSTCKLIDMKEHLAF

-307 ELPANAY
+307 DLPANAY

-360 AENRPTDKKGFIKML
+360 AENRPTDKKSFIKML
-375 SGFGGCNATIWAT
+375 SGFGGCNATIWAAKKT
-388 KCPERE
+388 ERE
-394 NIALSQKEQQE
+394 NIALSQKEQQN

-428 WEGKEELGEQ
+428 WERKEELGEQ
-438 EGQEHHS
+438 EGLEHHS

-472 VASEILLNAEKEETD
+472 VASEILLNAEKEETEEEEKLEERKEEERKNL

-501 DSDRNYKESI
+501 ASDRNYKESI

-535 IAIRNHFQGETSFF
+535 IAIRNHFHGETSFF
-549 ILPDKDEKMM
+549 ILPDKDERLM

-568 DAQSKSF
+568 DDQSKSF

-589 AELKICRI
+589 AELKIKKMRN
-597 QPSLIAYQEVKGVKE
+597 YK
-612 VKELRRMSCSLI
+612 
-624 RRKNKILK
+624 

>member
-17 SEDNYL
+17 SEENYL
-23 SVKSGRSGIR
+23 SVKAGRSGIR
-33 AYEPGTCN
+33 TYEPGTCN
-41 IPEGFNASLLFE
+41 ITEGFYASLLFE
-53 DFETLALKSAQK
+53 DFETLALRSAQK
-65 AIANALKNIA
+65 AIANA
-75 NGQKAIGNAQK
+75 QKTMGNAL
-86 NIANEQKNIG
+86 
-96 NAQLELK
+96 LELK

-110 LSSTKGNIEG
+110 LSSTKGNIEE

-135 GIDSKPIVVCNACIS
+135 GIDAQPIVVCNACIS

-163 SGLYD
+163 SDLYD
-168 TAIVC
+168 AAIVC

-216 ILSKNPLQGNSWRM
+216 ILSKNPIQGNSWRM

-267 SSACKQIDLKEHLAF
+267 SSTCKQIDMKAHLAF

-307 ELPANAY
+307 DLPANAY

-375 SGFGGCNATIWAT
+375 SGFGGCNATIWAA
-388 KCPERE
+388 KNPERE
-394 NIALSQKEQQE
+394 NIALSQIEQQN

-415 ITPEEVILDQRKI
+415 ITPEEVILDQRKL
-428 WEGKEELGEQ
+428 WEGKKELGEQ

-451 KQMIGDYPKFYKMD
+451 KQMIGNYPKFYKMD

-472 VASEILLNAEKEETD
+472 VASEILLNAEKGDTDVERREEEGERLP

-501 DSDRNYKESI
+501 ASDRNYKESI
-511 KDKDNYFPSPSI
+511 NDKDNYFPSPSI

-535 IAIRNHFQGETSFF
+535 IAIRNHFHGETSFF
-549 ILPDKDEKMM
+549 ILPNKDERMM

-568 DAQSKSF
+568 DTQSKSF

-589 AELKICRI
+589 ADLKIKKMRN
-597 QPSLIAYQEVKGVKE
+597 YK
-612 VKELRRMSCSLI
+612 
-624 RRKNKILK
+624 

>member
-17 SEDNYL
+17 SEENYL
-23 SVKSGRSGIR
+23 SVKAGRSGIR

-53 DFETLALKSAQK
+53 DFETLVLKSAQK

-75 NGQKAIGNAQK
+75 NELKTIGNAR
-86 NIANEQKNIG
+86 
-96 NAQLELK
+96 LELK

-110 LSSTKGNIEG
+110 LSSTKGNIEE

-130 IASQL
+130 IATQL
-135 GIDSKPIVVCNACIS
+135 GIDSQPIVVCNACIS
-150 GLSALILGNRLID
+150 GLSALILGNRLVD

-168 TAIVC
+168 AAIVC

-182 LSGFQSLKALSPEP
+182 LSGFQSLKALSSEP

-216 ILSKNPLQGNSWRM
+216 ILSKNPIQGNSWRM

-261 SFTKEI
+261 SYTKEV
-267 SSACKQIDLKEHLAF
+267 SSACKQIDMKAHLAF

-307 ELPANAY
+307 DLPANAY

-360 AENRPTDKKGFIKML
+360 AENRQTDKKGFIKML
-375 SGFGGCNATIWAT
+375 SGFGGCNATIWAA
-388 KCPERE
+388 KSPERE
-394 NIALSQKEQQE
+394 NIALSQIEQQN

-415 ITPEEVILDQRKI
+415 ITPEEVILDQQKL

-438 EGQEHHS
+438 EGLEHHS

-472 VASEILLNAEKEETD
+472 VASEILLNAEKGETD
-487 EERAIIF
+487 KEKAIIF

-501 DSDRNYKESI
+501 ASDRNYKESI

-535 IAIRNHFQGETSFF
+535 IAIRNHFHGETSFF
-549 ILPDKDEKMM
+549 ILPDKDERMM
-559 EEILQASCR
+559 KEILQASCR

-589 AELKICRI
+589 ADLKIKKMRN
-597 QPSLIAYQEVKGVKE
+597 YK
-612 VKELRRMSCSLI
+612 
-624 RRKNKILK
+624 

>member
-17 SEDNYL
+17 SEENYL

-33 AYEPGTCN
+33 AYEPGTYN
-41 IPEGFNASLLFE
+41 IPEGFYASLLFE
-53 DFETLALKSAQK
+53 DFETLALRSAQK
-65 AIANALKNIA
+65 AIANA
-75 NGQKAIGNAQK
+75 
-86 NIANEQKNIG
+86 QKNIG
-96 NAQLELK
+96 NERLELK

-110 LSSTKGNIEG
+110 LSSTKGNIEE

-130 IASQL
+130 IATQL

-163 SGLYD
+163 SDLYD
-168 TAIVC
+168 AAIVC

-216 ILSKNPLQGNSWRM
+216 ILSKNPIQGNSWRM

-267 SSACKQIDLKEHLAF
+267 SSTCKQIDMKEHLAF

-307 ELPANAY
+307 DLPANAY

-375 SGFGGCNATIWAT
+375 SGFGGCNATIWAAKKT
-388 KCPERE
+388 ERE
-394 NIALSQKEQQE
+394 NIALSQIEQQN

-415 ITPEEVILDQRKI
+415 ITPEEVILDQRKL
-428 WEGKEELGEQ
+428 WERKEELGEQ
-438 EGQEHHS
+438 EGKEHHS

-451 KQMIGDYPKFYKMD
+451 KQMIGNYPKFYKMD

-472 VASEILLNAEKEETD
+472 VASEILLNAEKGETD
-487 EERAIIF
+487 KERAIIF

-501 DSDRNYKESI
+501 ASDRNYKESI
-511 KDKDNYFPSPSI
+511 NDKDNYFPSPSI

-535 IAIRNHFQGETSFF
+535 IAIRNHFHGETSFF
-549 ILPDKDEKMM
+549 ILPDKDERLM

-589 AELKICRI
+589 ADLKIKKMRN
-597 QPSLIAYQEVKGVKE
+597 EK
-612 VKELRRMSCSLI
+612 
-624 RRKNKILK
+624 

>member
-17 SEDNYL
+17 SEENYL
-23 SVKSGRSGIR
+23 SVKAGRSGIR
-33 AYEPGTCN
+33 TYEPGTCN
-41 IPEGFNASLLFE
+41 IPEGFYASLLFE
-53 DFETLALKSAQK
+53 DFETLALRSA
-65 AIANALKNIA
+65 
-75 NGQKAIGNAQK
+75 QKAIGNAR
-86 NIANEQKNIG
+86 
-96 NAQLELK
+96 LELK

-110 LSSTKGNIEG
+110 LSSTKGNIEA

-135 GIDSKPIVVCNACIS
+135 GIDAQPIVVCNACIS

-163 SGLYD
+163 SDLYD
-168 TAIVC
+168 AAIVC

-216 ILSKNPLQGNSWRM
+216 ILSKNPIQGNSWRM

-267 SSACKQIDLKEHLAF
+267 SSTCKQIDMKAHLAF

-307 ELPANAY
+307 DLPANAY

-375 SGFGGCNATIWAT
+375 SGFGGCNATIWAA
-388 KCPERE
+388 KYPERE
-394 NIALSQKEQQE
+394 NIALSQIEQQN
-405 REFTTTHTIR
+405 REFTTTHAIR
-415 ITPEEVILDQRKI
+415 ITPEEVVLDHQKL
-428 WEGKEELGEQ
+428 WEENQNANEKLEEQ
-438 EGQEHHS
+438 EGAGHHS

-451 KQMIGDYPKFYKMD
+451 RQMIGNYPKFYKMD

-472 VASEILLNAEKEETD
+472 VASEILLNAEKGETD
-487 EERAIIF
+487 KERAIIF

-501 DSDRNYKESI
+501 ASDRNYKESI
-511 KDKDNYFPSPSI
+511 NDKDNYFPSPSI

-535 IAIRNHFQGETSFF
+535 IAIRNHFHGETSFF
-549 ILPDKDEKMM
+549 ILPDKDERLM

-568 DAQSKSF
+568 DDQSKSF

-589 AELKICRI
+589 ADLKIKKMRN
-597 QPSLIAYQEVKGVKE
+597 YK
-612 VKELRRMSCSLI
+612 
-624 RRKNKILK
+624 

>member
-65 AIANALKNIA
+65 AI
-75 NGQKAIGNAQK
+75 
-86 NIANEQKNIG
+86 G

-110 LSSTKGNIEG
+110 LSSTKGNIEE

-135 GIDSKPIVVCNACIS
+135 GIDTKPIVVCNACIS

-168 TAIVC
+168 AAIVC

-261 SFTKEI
+261 SYTKEI
-267 SSACKQIDLKEHLAF
+267 SSACEQIDMKAHLAF

-307 ELPANAY
+307 DLPANAY

-333 MKAIDDDTILGTRG
+333 MKAIDDNTILGTRG

-375 SGFGGCNATIWAT
+375 SGFGGCNATIWAA
-388 KCPERE
+388 KSPERE

-501 DSDRNYKESI
+501 ASDRNYKESI

-597 QPSLIAYQEVKGVKE
+597 QPSLIANPSDLQYSDK
-612 VKELRRMSCSLI
+612 S
-624 RRKNKILK
+624 

>member
-17 SEDNYL
+17 SEENYL
-23 SVKSGRSGIR
+23 SVKAGRSGIH

-41 IPEGFNASLLFE
+41 IPEGFYASLLFE

-65 AIANALKNIA
+65 AIANA
-75 NGQKAIGNAQK
+75 QKTM
-86 NIANEQKNIG
+86 G

-110 LSSTKGNIEG
+110 LSSTKGNIEE

-135 GIDSKPIVVCNACIS
+135 GIDSQPIVVCNACIS

-168 TAIVC
+168 AAIVC

-216 ILSKNPLQGNSWRM
+216 ILSKNPIQGNSWRM

-267 SSACKQIDLKEHLAF
+267 SSTCKQIDLKEHLAF

-307 ELPANAY
+307 DLPANAY

-333 MKAIDDDTILGTRG
+333 MKAIDDNTILGTRG

-375 SGFGGCNATIWAT
+375 SGFGGCNATIWAA
-388 KCPERE
+388 KYPERE
-394 NIALSQKEQQE
+394 NIALSQIEQQN
-405 REFTTTHTIR
+405 REFTTTHAIR
-415 ITPEEVILDQRKI
+415 ITPEEVVLDHQKL
-428 WEGKEELGEQ
+428 WEGKKELGEQ

-451 KQMIGDYPKFYKMD
+451 KQMIGNYPKFYKMD

-472 VASEILLNAEKEETD
+472 VASEILLNAEKGETD
-487 EERAIIF
+487 KERAIIF

-501 DSDRNYKESI
+501 ASDRNYKESI
-511 KDKDNYFPSPSI
+511 NDKDNYFPSPSI

-535 IAIRNHFQGETSFF
+535 IAIRNHFHGETSFF
-549 ILPDKDEKMM
+549 ILPDKDERMM

-589 AELKICRI
+589 ADLKIKKMRN
-597 QPSLIAYQEVKGVKE
+597 YK
-612 VKELRRMSCSLI
+612 
-624 RRKNKILK
+624 

>member
-33 AYEPGTCN
+33 AYESGTCN

-65 AIANALKNIA
+65 AIANALKNIE
-75 NGQKAIGNAQK
+75 NELKTMGNV
-86 NIANEQKNIG
+86 
-96 NAQLELK
+96 QLELK

-135 GIDSKPIVVCNACIS
+135 GIDTKPIVVCNACIS

-163 SGLYD
+163 SDLYD
-168 TAIVC
+168 AAIVC

-216 ILSKNPLQGNSWRM
+216 ILSKNPIQRNSWRM

-261 SFTKEI
+261 SYTKEI
-267 SSACKQIDLKEHLAF
+267 SSTCKQIDLKEHLAF

-307 ELPANAY
+307 DLPANAY

-375 SGFGGCNATIWAT
+375 SGFGGCNATIWAA
-388 KCPERE
+388 KSPERE

-428 WEGKEELGEQ
+428 WERKEELREQ
-438 EGQEHHS
+438 EGLEHHS

-472 VASEILLNAEKEETD
+472 VASEILLNAEKEETEEEEKLEERKEEEIKNL

-501 DSDRNYKESI
+501 ASDRNYKESI

-549 ILPDKDEKMM
+549 ILPDKDERLM
-559 EEILQASCR
+559 EEILLASCR

-597 QPSLIAYQEVKGVKE
+597 QPSLIANPSG
-612 VKELRRMSCSLI
+612 LRYSDKL
-624 RRKNKILK
+624 

>member
-17 SEDNYL
+17 SEENYL
-23 SVKSGRSGIR
+23 SVKAGRSGIR

-41 IPEGFNASLLFE
+41 IPEGFYASLLFE
-53 DFETLALKSAQK
+53 DFDTLALRSA
-65 AIANALKNIA
+65 
-75 NGQKAIGNAQK
+75 QKAIGNAR
-86 NIANEQKNIG
+86 
-96 NAQLELK
+96 LELK

-110 LSSTKGNIEG
+110 LSSTKGNIEA

-130 IASQL
+130 IATQL
-135 GIDSKPIVVCNACIS
+135 GIDAQPIVVCNACIS

-163 SGLYD
+163 SDLYD
-168 TAIVC
+168 AAIVC

-216 ILSKNPLQGNSWRM
+216 ILSKNPILGNSWRM

-267 SSACKQIDLKEHLAF
+267 SSTCKQIDMKAHLAF

-307 ELPANAY
+307 DLPANAY

-333 MKAIDDDTILGTRG
+333 MKAIDDDTILGTSG

-375 SGFGGCNATIWAT
+375 SGFGGCNATIWAA
-388 KCPERE
+388 KSPESE
-394 NIALSQKEQQE
+394 MIALSQKEQQE
-405 REFTTTHTIR
+405 CEFTTTHAIR
-415 ITPEEVILDQRKI
+415 ITPEEVVLDHQKL
-428 WEGKEELGEQ
+428 WEGKKELGEQ
-438 EGQEHHS
+438 EGKEHHS
-445 LLTSLY
+445 LLTTLY
-451 KQMIGDYPKFYKMD
+451 KQMIGNYPKFYKMD

-472 VASEILLNAEKEETD
+472 VASEILLNAEKGETD

-501 DSDRNYKESI
+501 ASDRNYKESI
-511 KDKDNYFPSPSI
+511 NDKDNYFPSPSI

-535 IAIRNHFQGETSFF
+535 IAIRNHFHGETSFF
-549 ILPDKDEKMM
+549 ILPDKDERMM

-568 DAQSKSF
+568 DDQSKSF

-589 AELKICRI
+589 ADLKIKKMRN
-597 QPSLIAYQEVKGVKE
+597 YK
-612 VKELRRMSCSLI
+612 
-624 RRKNKILK
+624 

>member
-17 SEDNYL
+17 SEENYL
-23 SVKSGRSGIR
+23 SVKAGRSGIR

-41 IPEGFNASLLFE
+41 IPEGFYASLLFE
-53 DFETLALKSAQK
+53 DFETLTLRSAQK
-65 AIANALKNIA
+65 AIANALKNIG
-75 NGQKAIGNAQK
+75 NGQKNMGNELKTIGNAR
-86 NIANEQKNIG
+86 
-96 NAQLELK
+96 LELK

-110 LSSTKGNIEG
+110 LSSTKGNIEE

-135 GIDSKPIVVCNACIS
+135 GIDAKPIVVCNACIS

-163 SGLYD
+163 SDLYD
-168 TAIVC
+168 AAIVC

-216 ILSKNPLQGNSWRM
+216 ILSKNPIQGNSWRM

-267 SSACKQIDLKEHLAF
+267 SSTCKQIDMKEHLAF

-307 ELPANAY
+307 DLPANAY

-375 SGFGGCNATIWAT
+375 SGFGGCNATIWAAKKT
-388 KCPERE
+388 ERE
-394 NIALSQKEQQE
+394 NIALSQIEQQK

-415 ITPEEVILDQRKI
+415 ITPEEVILDQRKL
-428 WEGKEELGEQ
+428 WERKEELGEQ
-438 EGQEHHS
+438 EGKEHHS

-451 KQMIGDYPKFYKMD
+451 KQMIGNYPKFYKMD

-487 EERAIIF
+487 KERAIIF

-501 DSDRNYKESI
+501 ASDRNYKESI
-511 KDKDNYFPSPSI
+511 NDKNNYFPSPSI

-535 IAIRNHFQGETSFF
+535 IAIRNHFHGETSFF
-549 ILPDKDEKMM
+549 ILPDKDERLM

-568 DAQSKSF
+568 DDQSKSF

-589 AELKICRI
+589 ADLKIKKMRN
-597 QPSLIAYQEVKGVKE
+597 YK
-612 VKELRRMSCSLI
+612 
-624 RRKNKILK
+624 

>member
-41 IPEGFNASLLFE
+41 IPEGFTASLLFE

-65 AIANALKNIA
+65 AIANA
-75 NGQKAIGNAQK
+75 
-86 NIANEQKNIG
+86 QKNIG
-96 NAQLELK
+96 NAQKAMGNVQLELK

-110 LSSTKGNIEG
+110 LSSTKGNIEE

-168 TAIVC
+168 AAIVC
-173 GCDTPRQFI
+173 GCDMPRQFI

-216 ILSKNPLQGNSWRM
+216 ILSKNPIQENSWRM

-267 SSACKQIDLKEHLAF
+267 SSTCKQIDLKEHLAF

-307 ELPANAY
+307 DLPANAY

-375 SGFGGCNATIWAT
+375 SGFGGCNATIWAAQ
-388 KCPERE
+388 KPERE
-394 NIALSQKEQQE
+394 NIALSQIEQQN

-438 EGQEHHS
+438 EGLEHHS

-472 VASEILLNAEKEETD
+472 VASEILLNAEKGETD
-487 EERAIIF
+487 KEKAIIF

-501 DSDRNYKESI
+501 ASDRNYKESI

-535 IAIRNHFQGETSFF
+535 IAIRNHFHGETSFF
-549 ILPDKDEKMM
+549 ILPDKDKKMM

-568 DAQSKSF
+568 DVQSKSF

-597 QPSLIAYQEVKGVKE
+597 QPSLIANPSDLQYPDK
-612 VKELRRMSCSLI
+612 S
-624 RRKNKILK
+624 